1 MPRQAELRWLENG
14 RREDAM
20 PNKKPAVILLSLGAV
35 LLLCGGLWLGSNA
48 NAGQKAAVSARQILA
63 EMGRP
68 AAPRPSPSAPPSESS
83 SQPTV
88 QELASDALGILEI
101 PSLSLE
107 LPVLDDCSEELL
119 ERSVCRYAGTDP
131 SLPGFVIAGHSY
143 EEHFGMLSRLAEGN
157 SVVFYL
163 RDGTEL
169 QYSVA
174 ELAYISGNAPEEL
187 QAEDWDLTL
196 FTCSFD
202 GSDRLLIRC
211 KRT

>member
-1 MPRQAELRWLENG
+1 
-14 RREDAM
+14 M
-20 PNKKPAVILLSLGAV
+20 PNKKPAVVLLSLGAV
-35 LLLCGGLWLGSNA
+35 LLLCGGLWLSSNA

-119 ERSVCRYAGTDP
+119 ERSVCRWPARIRPFQGL
-131 SLPGFVIAGHSY
+131 SLPGTVMKS
-143 EEHFGMLSRLAEGN
+143 
-157 SVVFYL
+157 
-163 RDGTEL
+163 
-169 QYSVA
+169 
-174 ELAYISGNAPEEL
+174 ISGCFPVSPRGFGRVL
-187 QAEDWDLTL
+187 PP
-196 FTCSFD
+196 
-202 GSDRLLIRC
+202 
-211 KRT
+211 